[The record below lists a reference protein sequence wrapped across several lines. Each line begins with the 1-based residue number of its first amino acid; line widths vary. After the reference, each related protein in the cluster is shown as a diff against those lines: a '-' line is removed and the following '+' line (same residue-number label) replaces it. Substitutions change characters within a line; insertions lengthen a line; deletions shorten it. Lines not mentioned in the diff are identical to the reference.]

1 MNIRP
6 QVLGCFC
13 PLDESL
19 SSAYS
24 LSFST
29 CQLSVGSWFVWEIAL
44 SISAQ
49 LGIRSCQL
57 IQPALINKTSDCF
70 APWNRAQRYQPGI
83 WGGRGK
89 TTTPSFFHFA
99 HVCSSSR
106 LLQSLDQKKYDVPLF
121 SVSYCDSYS
130 KRAVVWRIELNIIL
144 QYIKITY
151 WIKHEVAIR

>member
-1 MNIRP
+1 MSIRP

-44 SISAQ
+44 SKSSPAVSTGY
-49 LGIRSCQL
+49 LGWSWKYDF
-57 IQPALINKTSDCF
+57 PKF
-70 APWNRAQRYQPGI
+70 F
-83 WGGRGK
+83 
-89 TTTPSFFHFA
+89 SF
-99 HVCSSSR
+99 CTR
-106 LLQSLDQKKYDVPLF
+106 LFKFKFITKFGSKKYDVPLF
-121 SVSYCDSYS
+121 SVSFCDSYS